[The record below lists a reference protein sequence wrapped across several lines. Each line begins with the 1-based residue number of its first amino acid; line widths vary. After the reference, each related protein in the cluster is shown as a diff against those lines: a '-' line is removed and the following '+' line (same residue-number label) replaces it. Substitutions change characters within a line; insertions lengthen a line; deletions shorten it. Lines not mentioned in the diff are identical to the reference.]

1 MEHITISYNYGFQI
15 YVNDRQQQQQNK
27 IKTTKN
33 ILARRFLSS
42 IYNKIEEKR
51 ETLGL

>member
-15 YVNDRQQQQQNK
+15 YVNDRQQQQNK